1 MKSDRVLAPEYCQS
15 TNTTQGTDHVGA
27 TWGRRLKSGRLV
39 ISQPREWRNV
49 LGISV
54 ILAYDIP

>member
-27 TWGRRLKSGRLV
+27 TWGRRPESGRLV
-39 ISQPREWRNV
+39 IPQPWEWSNV
-49 LGISV
+49 LGTRV

>member
-1 MKSDRVLAPEYCQS
+1 MKSDRVVAPEYCQP

-27 TWGRRLKSGRLV
+27 TWGRRPKSGRLV
-39 ISQPREWRNV
+39 ISQPRERRNV
-49 LGISV
+49 LGIGV